1 MALFGNKYRSDLNM
15 NPNFNGST
23 TPDQVAQGRWTFT
36 QTQSKVLTR
45 SFLVTGLSF
54 IAIFLISYGLYEIL
68 IRYATPYVAN
78 ILLIVSP
85 IIIIIASIMGVFMRP
100 KVSNSS
106 VRFMISVISIYTI
119 AEGVGFAALFYG
131 IQYSVYVGYS
141 TYNLIDIMFLF
152 AISGLMFAGMAM
164 VGVKLSSRAT
174 AKLGHFLLIASIVF
188 IIFTLF
194 FTLMFSFTVYSAN
207 KSQVL
212 ILAIVSVVSGLL
224 NLGYIAYIVS
234 VIKKSTEFL
243 NLNSETGIKIK
254 RSLGIYF
261 GFWLLVNLVGLLRV
275 LIQIYLMFK

>member
-1 MALFGNKYRSDLNM
+1 MALNNSYNDLNI
-15 NPNFNGST
+15 NHRFNGDGAT
-23 TPDQVAQGRWTFT
+23 AQVNQGRWTFT

-68 IRYATPYVAN
+68 IRYATPSAAN
-78 ILLIVSP
+78 ILLFVSP
-85 IIIIIASIMGVFMRP
+85 IIVIIATFMGLFMRP

-119 AEGVGFAALFYG
+119 AEGVGFAALFYA

-141 TYNLIDIMFLF
+141 NYNLIDIMFLF
-152 AISGLMFAGMAM
+152 AISGLMFAGMAI
-164 VGVKLSSRAT
+164 VGVKLSHRAT
-174 AKLGHFLLIASIVF
+174 AKLGHFLLVATIVF
-188 IIFTLF
+188 ILF
-194 FTLMFSFTVYSAN
+194 SLVFSLVFAFTVYSAN
-207 KSQVL
+207 QSQVL

-261 GFWLLVNLVGLLRV
+261 GFWLLVSLVGLLRS
-275 LIQIYLMFK
+275 LINLYLMFK

>member
-1 MALFGNKYRSDLNM
+1 
-15 NPNFNGST
+15 
-23 TPDQVAQGRWTFT
+23 
-36 QTQSKVLTR
+36 
-45 SFLVTGLSF
+45 
-54 IAIFLISYGLYEIL
+54 
-68 IRYATPYVAN
+68 
-78 ILLIVSP
+78 
-85 IIIIIASIMGVFMRP
+85 MRP

-261 GFWLLVNLVGLLRV
+261 GFWLLVSLVGLLRS

>member
-1 MALFGNKYRSDLNM
+1 MALFGNKYKSDLIL
-15 NPNFNGST
+15 NPNFNSSNN
-23 TPDQVAQGRWTFT
+23 PNQAVQGKWIFT

-78 ILLIVSP
+78 ILLIISP
-85 IIIIIASIMGVFMRP
+85 IIIIIATIMGVFMRP
-100 KVSNSS
+100 RVSNSS

-119 AEGVGFAALFYG
+119 AQGVGFAALFYG

-174 AKLGHFLLIASIVF
+174 AKLGHFLFIATIVF
-188 IIFTLF
+188 IIFTLV
-194 FTLMFSFTVYSAN
+194 FTLMFAFTVYSAN
-207 KSQVL
+207 RSQVL
-212 ILAIVSVVSGLL
+212 IIAIVSVISGLL

-234 VIKKSTEFL
+234 IIKKSTEFL

-261 GFWLLVNLVGLLRV
+261 GFWLLVNLVSLLRV

>member
-1 MALFGNKYRSDLNM
+1 MALFGNKYKSDLIL
-15 NPNFNGST
+15 NPNFNSSNN
-23 TPDQVAQGRWTFT
+23 PNQAVQGKWIFT

-78 ILLIVSP
+78 ILLIISP
-85 IIIIIASIMGVFMRP
+85 IIIIIATIMGVFMRP
-100 KVSNSS
+100 RVSNSS

-119 AEGVGFAALFYG
+119 AQGIGFAALFYG

-164 VGVKLSSRAT
+164 VGVKLSSKAT
-174 AKLGHFLLIASIVF
+174 AKLGHFLFIATIVF
-188 IIFTLF
+188 IIFTLV
-194 FTLMFSFTVYSAN
+194 FTLMFAFTVYSAN
-207 KSQVL
+207 RSQVL
-212 ILAIVSVVSGLL
+212 IIAIVSVISGLL

-234 VIKKSTEFL
+234 IIKKSTEFL

-261 GFWLLVNLVGLLRV
+261 GFWLLVNLVSLLRV